1 MLLTLRCAPSFRI
14 PLCRHVGVW
23 IFFRSAWATLAHL
36 SPKPGV
42 LSVLPYANVFEPLFV
57 GVAFAFTF
65 EFVCF

>member
-1 MLLTLRCAPSFRI
+1 MRRVFAFRFVAI
-14 PLCRHVGVW
+14 LVSGF
-23 IFFRSAWATLAHL
+23 FFRSAWATLAHL
-36 SPKPGV
+36 SPMPGV